1 MCRPVYSLLG
11 SPSMRKLVIAA
22 LILFPVVAV
31 GWQVGSAEVSNYEFH
46 DDLGYIAAQSRVN
59 IGLQSPETDDQVR
72 NDVIASAAEDGIRL
86 RPDQVQVKRV
96 TITFP
101 RNPPL
106 THYDVAQCPS
116 IFSCTRFI
124 STSIRPSPNGV
135 AGHLSTR
142 TIFTVYVSPSA
153 FGDYSRKPSSRTH
166 PKSLKTFERKIST
179 REKFRFSTFAALS
192 LLKRV

>member
-106 THYDVAQCPS
+106 THYDVAVSYAMPVNLLLYSFHLHFHQA
-116 IFSCTRFI
+116 IAKRGGR
-124 STSIRPSPNGV
+124 TSQ
-135 AGHLSTR
+135 
-142 TIFTVYVSPSA
+142 Y
-153 FGDYSRKPSSRTH
+153 
-166 PKSLKTFERKIST
+166 
-179 REKFRFSTFAALS
+179 
-192 LLKRV
+192 